1 MLRCMAAIADAR
13 DADPDVA
20 HAIPAIH
27 VEGPH
32 ISGEDGPRGAH
43 PREHVRAPDLAEYRR
58 WQAAAGGIV
67 GIVTIAPEWPD
78 SVAYI
83 RALTDDGVL
92 VAIGHTAANEAQIRE
107 AVEAGASLSTHLGN
121 GAHALIPRHPNYIWD
136 QLAEDRL
143 WASMV
148 LDGRHLPRSV
158 IRTFLRTKGIERIIA
173 VSDAVTFAGMSP
185 GRYEGFGTALEL
197 REDGSLYVA
206 GTQYLAGSTAS
217 LDVAIGVAM
226 REGGLAIDE
235 AVDLVTANPA
245 SLLGSRLQ
253 RDRGEVAIGAS
264 ADLVMFRVDQQ
275 NMDISVQ
282 RTVVAGRQVFDRERS
297 QRGGPA

>member
-1 MLRCMAAIADAR
+1 MAAIADAR

-20 HAIPAIH
+20 HAIAAVH

-43 PREHVRAPDLAEYRR
+43 PREHVRPPDAAEYRR
-58 WQAAAGGIV
+58 WQDAARGIV
-67 GIVTIAPEWPD
+67 GIVTMAPEWPD
-78 SVAYI
+78 AVAYI
-83 RALTDDGVL
+83 SALTDDGVL
-92 VAIGHTAANEAQIRE
+92 VAIGHTAATEAEIRA

-121 GAHALIPRHPNYIWD
+121 GAHAVIRRHPNYIWD

-158 IRTFLRTKGIERIIA
+158 IRTFLRAKGTERIIA
-173 VSDAVTFAGMSP
+173 VSDAVTFAGMPP

-197 REDGSLYVA
+197 REDGSLHVA
-206 GTQYLAGSTAS
+206 GTQYLAGSTTS

-226 REGGLAIDE
+226 RDGGLAIDE
-235 AVDLVTANPA
+235 AVRLVTSNPA
-245 SLLGSRLQ
+245 SLLGSRLEG
-253 RDRGEVAIGAS
+253 DRGQVRIGAS
-264 ADLVMFRVDQQ
+264 ADLVVFRLDPQD
-275 NMDISVQ
+275 MDVTVE
-282 RTVVAGRQVFDRERS
+282 RTVVAGREVFNGG
-297 QRGGPA
+297 QAQGRGVP